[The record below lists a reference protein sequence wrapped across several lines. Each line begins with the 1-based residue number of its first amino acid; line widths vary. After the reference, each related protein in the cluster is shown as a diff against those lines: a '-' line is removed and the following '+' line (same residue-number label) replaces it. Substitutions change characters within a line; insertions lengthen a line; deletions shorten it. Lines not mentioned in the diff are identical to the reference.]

1 MSQLEMPLE
10 TPDLREDLKV
20 EQQARQALANDVKIN
35 AQNIETMNK
44 MLYECQQVVGG
55 IEIDGPKAV
64 NALQDQEERIAKL
77 ERVVKATTFVNAET
91 RRLVHFDLQSFHK
104 FVVVIGTIASL
115 SIFAVALKLWH

>member
-20 EQQARQALANDVKIN
+20 EQQARQALANDVKVN

-55 IEIDGPKAV
+55 IQIDGPKAIE
-64 NALQDQEERIAKL
+64 ALQDQEERIAKL
-77 ERVVKATTFVNAET
+77 ERCVNAATFVNAET
-91 RRLVHFDLQSFHK
+91 RRLVRFDLQTFHK
-104 FVVVIGTIASL
+104 FVVVIGVFTSL
-115 SIFAVALKLWH
+115 SIFAIALKLWH